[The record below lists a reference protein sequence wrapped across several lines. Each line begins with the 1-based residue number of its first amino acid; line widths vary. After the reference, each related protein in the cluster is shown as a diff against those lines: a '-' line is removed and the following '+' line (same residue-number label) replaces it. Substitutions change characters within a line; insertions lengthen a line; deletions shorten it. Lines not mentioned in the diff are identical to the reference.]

1 MKKGNKKEHKEL
13 EKIQEKPKFFTSL
26 VEILKKKWLV
36 NRTMTLILIAIV
48 VAIYIG
54 INILLDKVIL
64 PEVDCTENK
73 MYSISQETKDKI
85 GDIDKEIN
93 IQIINFSS
101 YQSVI
106 DFIEKYIEV
115 NNNIKI
121 EKIDNL
127 SARTDLMQKYSL
139 DETGNLIIIKSGDN
153 ETTLGEYDLYTYDYT
168 TYEEIDITEEA
179 ITNAILDVTTE
190 NKPKVYF
197 LNSHLAY
204 NISYYSTIMSEIEN
218 EANEVDTLDILT
230 TGKIPDDCDCLVITT
245 LSEDLTEL
253 ERDKILEYIS
263 NGGKILL
270 LCGPNIQDIDL
281 SNFQKILDEYG
292 VTIENGVVFEGSNSN
307 MLAGYPD
314 CIVEDVST
322 SASFM
327 EKLNM
332 AMSLCLTD
340 AGKIVLDEDKAE
352 ELDVEYE
359 TIATTTEDA
368 FIRTDLTQQSVTR
381 TSQDSE
387 TGEITV
393 AAMATKTPPINA
405 PITIPIGP
413 VNPNSTAPMPAIVV
427 PKIVH
432 IAFAELT
439 PSVNIFTKF
448 FIAIIGPEIIA
459 ARPATVCNAGAKAVA
474 IPFIV
479 FHTASKIPKRP
490 LPPPKPETISPIFLT
505 IPIPL
510 KASIILFVFS
520 ITPSILL
527 IPNNNG
533 PTMASKAAP
542 STRIACNQSGKPFIK
557 FIITCNIST
566 ISFNIGTN
574 TSARSTSKLFH
585 DSLN

>member
-393 AAMATKTPPINA
+393 AAMATKTLEND
-405 PITIPIGP
+405 
-413 VNPNSTAPMPAIVV
+413 
-427 PKIVH
+427 K
-432 IAFAELT
+432 
-439 PSVNIFTKF
+439 
-448 FIAIIGPEIIA
+448 
-459 ARPATVCNAGAKAVA
+459 
-474 IPFIV
+474 
-479 FHTASKIPKRP
+479 
-490 LPPPKPETISPIFLT
+490 
-505 IPIPL
+505 
-510 KASIILFVFS
+510 
-520 ITPSILL
+520 
-527 IPNNNG
+527 
-533 PTMASKAAP
+533 
-542 STRIACNQSGKPFIK
+542 
-557 FIITCNIST
+557 
-566 ISFNIGTN
+566 
-574 TSARSTSKLFH
+574 TSKLIVYSNEMFVM
-585 DSLN
+585 DMPIKINGYTMYTVNLYNNEDAILNSISYLNNREDTITIRKQNESVNYTVTDQQNRIIMIIIFTLPFLIIVAGIIIWQVRKRKR